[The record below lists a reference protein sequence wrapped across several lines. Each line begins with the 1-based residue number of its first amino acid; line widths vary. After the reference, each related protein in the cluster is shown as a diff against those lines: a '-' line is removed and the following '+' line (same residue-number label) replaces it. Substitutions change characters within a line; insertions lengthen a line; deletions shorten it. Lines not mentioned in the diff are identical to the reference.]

1 MISLIIS
8 CKKKQKIISIYRKK
22 IINKEIDFMCLFEK
36 DINLQTKLTL
46 SNGFF
51 QLKCAISFF
60 AKNKVKHKK
69 AKSFIQTSYYIN

>member
-1 MISLIIS
+1 
-8 CKKKQKIISIYRKK
+8 
-22 IINKEIDFMCLFEK
+22 MCLFEK